1 MQIKLFDLIQ
11 HLLDLA
17 KILKYPYL
25 DGDSRYWA
33 HVARG
38 IDPSTIIKVNKAWPI
53 LTVEDFESFMLYKNA
68 STLFQNLEAILPTL
82 SHYNIIPS
90 DCIEVQIEP
99 PQKPDTTLY
108 LGKKILDVSEKGQT
122 YVIKV
127 EDAPDLI
134 VYKSSY
140 ILRRGSMR
148 PVGTD
153 SLAYNVYYDEDNII
167 VKIQRD

>member
-1 MQIKLFDLIQ
+1 MRIKTFDLIQ
-11 HLLDLA
+11 HFLDLA
-17 KILKYPYL
+17 KTLKYPYL
-25 DGDSRYWA
+25 DGDSRYWINF
-33 HVARG
+33 VRN
-38 IDPSTIIKVNKAWPI
+38 IDSNKVIKVDKDWPV

-68 STLFQNLEAILPTL
+68 SALFQNLEVILPTL

-99 PQKPDTTLY
+99 PQKPDQTLY

-153 SLAYNVYYDEDNII
+153 SLACNVYYDDNNII
-167 VKIQRD
+167 VKIQKD

>member
-1 MQIKLFDLIQ
+1 MQIKAFDIVQ

-17 KILKYPYL
+17 KRLKYPYL

-33 HVARG
+33 NFVRN
-38 IDPSTIIKVNKAWPI
+38 IDPNKIIKVDRAWPI
-53 LTVEDFESFMLYKNA
+53 LTVEDFESYMLYKNA
-68 STLFQNLEAILPTL
+68 SALFQNLEVILPTL
-82 SHYNIIPS
+82 AHYNIIPS
-90 DCIEVQIEP
+90 DCTEVQIEP
-99 PQKPDTTLY
+99 PQKPDAALY

-153 SLAYNVYYDEDNII
+153 SLAYNVYYDENNII